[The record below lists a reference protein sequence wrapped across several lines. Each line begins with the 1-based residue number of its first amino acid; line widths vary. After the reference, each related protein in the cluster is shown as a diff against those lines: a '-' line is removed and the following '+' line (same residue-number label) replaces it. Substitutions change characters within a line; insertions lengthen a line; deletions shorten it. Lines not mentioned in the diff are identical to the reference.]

1 MLIFAEVEILFPAG
15 THTKSR
21 PIGQALTWLDELN
34 PSGELRVHTQPFAQR
49 SFLPIIAY
57 HLSAAEGGRNFG
69 GFRRRLEGKR
79 TVKMRRRPKNQLNF
93 LKSLLS
99 PEKPLKS
106 LVWAKSAQFP

>member
-1 MLIFAEVEILFPAG
+1 MLIFSEVEILFPAG

-79 TVKMRRRPKNQLNF
+79 TKDNMTVKMRRRPKN
-93 LKSLLS
+93 
-99 PEKPLKS
+99 P
-106 LVWAKSAQFP
+106 